1 MTNYGYSAET
11 KFLFYFLPLF
21 YTRNCTDYLFKD
33 KERPAN
39 DNEKK
44 NFPIYSI
51 TLRGKASVVTCF
63 CDIYTI
69 QFSIWDTRRLTR
81 SLPQKVLQLSVI
93 YTHTHTF
100 CYTVHKAHR
109 PKNFI
114 LPNIYQ
120 KKKIFTKSILM
131 FHSTVIK
138 LKQFILLILVPV
150 LNRKLIYYL
159 GDILVYF

>member
-63 CDIYTI
+63 CDILY
-69 QFSIWDTRRLTR
+69 SI
-81 SLPQKVLQLSVI
+81 
-93 YTHTHTF
+93 H
-100 CYTVHKAHR
+100 YTVQYFGHMKVD
-109 PKNFI
+109 
-114 LPNIYQ
+114 
-120 KKKIFTKSILM
+120 SILAIESVTIKCHL
-131 FHSTVIK
+131 HSRAH
-138 LKQFILLILVPV
+138 ILL
-150 LNRKLIYYL
+150 YST
-159 GDILVYF
+159 